1 LIIDVLFSKFI
12 EHCAQHPTRY
22 VVLILKKRT
31 SKKELNI
38 TACAGTHPKNQAT

>member
-1 LIIDVLFSKFI
+1 LIIDVLFSEFI

-38 TACAGTHPKNQAT
+38 TGLRPRPRTYS